1 MGIKKFI
8 ENVKETLG
16 LEDPKK
22 ATKKKSIKNILKKLN
37 IKKDKTSKLLGT
49 KLDKKK
55 KKELEEE
62 FQIIVCQIKNGE
74 KILDKLMLS
83 K

>member
-22 ATKKKSIKNILKKLN
+22 ATKKKSVKNLLKKLN
-37 IKKDKTSKLLGT
+37 
-49 KLDKKK
+49 K
-55 KKELEEE
+55 KKEEVDKLLNTKLNKKEKKELKEELE
-62 FQIIVCQIKNGE
+62 IIVCQIKNGE
-74 KILDKLMLS
+74 KILAKLII
-83 K
+83 KK